1 MNDGSPSGQTLCGV
15 PSGIFLFYSF
25 ILCLLS
31 QRFCSQNCYTSYI
44 LSVIHMLC
52 IFNVCIYIYVIHMY
66 DINMIMY
73 YASCIKCYT
82 YVCILYIW
90 YRLWATTPLFFF
102 FSFLFFYSE
111 QQHLIASLYNIT
123 RKHLEAL
130 HVFSRCTWYICINSF
145 CRYMIHMYKCI
156 L

>member
-66 DINMIMY
+66 DINIIMY

-82 YVCILYIW
+82 YVCMYVIYMIP
-90 YRLWATTPLFFF
+90 PLSNNTSF
-102 FSFLFFYSE
+102 FSFFLFYSFI
-111 QQHLIASLYNIT
+111 LSNNTWLLLSTISRAS
-123 RKHLEAL
+123 
-130 HVFSRCTWYICINSF
+130 TWRLC
-145 CRYMIHMYKCI
+145 MYSADVYDTYV
-156 L
+156 